1 MSRKID
7 TAFGRM
13 PLWKWI
19 LTFVSAFL
27 FFILFYGIAQV
38 FQNVSQRT
46 GVNCAVLVIAA
57 GVLVLLYGCFTKLS
71 EKEWFKTISGTGSAR
86 SLGMG
91 FLTGVL
97 YFVVVTGI
105 MWITGI
111 YKAESVE
118 FDYAGL
124 LLYLSIFLV
133 VAVGEEIIFRGVIF
147 KMIDERWS
155 TWLAL
160 LVSALL
166 FGLVHL
172 SNQGATL
179 WSSIAIAIEA
189 GLMLGAAYKASG
201 SLWFPIG
208 IHWAWNY
215 FEGPVFGFMVSGND
229 SCTPLFSPVISG
241 PEFLT
246 GGAFG
251 AEASIIAAAVG
262 LAFSL
267 LFVRRMLSKK

>member
-46 GVNCAVLVIAA
+46 GVNCAVLVISA

-111 YKAESVE
+111 YKVESVE